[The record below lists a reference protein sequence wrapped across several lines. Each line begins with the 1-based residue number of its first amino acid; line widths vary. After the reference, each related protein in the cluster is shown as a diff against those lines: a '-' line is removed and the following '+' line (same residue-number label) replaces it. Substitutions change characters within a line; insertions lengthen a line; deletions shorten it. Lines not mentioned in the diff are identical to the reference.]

1 MKYNKLFICRF
12 ECVINAKEKQI
23 HMVKKHKFDV
33 FINIKMEHNKKRNN
47 NKKQKKIPRD
57 RGKAATTNTQIY
69 NSIQ

>member
-1 MKYNKLFICRF
+1 MRRYIEQKRNENAKNTTKTTMKYNKLFICRF

-47 NKKQKKIPRD
+47 NKK
-57 RGKAATTNTQIY
+57 
-69 NSIQ
+69 

>member
-33 FINIKMEHNKKRNN
+33 FIIIKMEHNKKRNN
-47 NKKQKKIPRD
+47 NKK
-57 RGKAATTNTQIY
+57 
-69 NSIQ
+69 